1 MEKEIKKTHGAK
13 TPLIILI
20 SVIILFTIILF
31 LKAFFG

>member
-1 MEKEIKKTHGAK
+1 MEKEIKKFHGGK

-31 LKAFFG
+31 FKAFFG